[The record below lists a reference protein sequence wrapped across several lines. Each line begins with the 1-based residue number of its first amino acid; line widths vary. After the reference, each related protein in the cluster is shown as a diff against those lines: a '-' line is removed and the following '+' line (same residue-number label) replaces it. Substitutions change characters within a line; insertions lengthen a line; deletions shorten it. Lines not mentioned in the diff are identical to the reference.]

1 MNPTRNTGIAQ
12 SLLLGAASL
21 CTAAS
26 AFFGFLY
33 YALYWKYRGLFN
45 EQGRYFDEAAM
56 VVHHDDAAFF
66 IVPTVAAL
74 LLAVLLAAR
83 WWIRR
88 RTGVAR
94 VAGGP

>member
-1 MNPTRNTGIAQ
+1 MNPTRNSGIAQ

-33 YALYWKYRGLFN
+33 YALYWKYRDLFN
-45 EQGRYFDEAAM
+45 AQGRYFDEAAM

-66 IVPTVAAL
+66 IVPTIVAL
-74 LLAVLLAAR
+74 LLAVLLAL

>member
-1 MNPTRNTGIAQ
+1 MNPTRNSGIAQ

-33 YALYWKYRGLFN
+33 YALYWKYRNLFN

-56 VVHHDDAAFF
+56 VVHHDDDAFF
-66 IVPTVAAL
+66 IVPTIVAL
-74 LLAVLLAAR
+74 LLAVLLAL

>member
-1 MNPTRNTGIAQ
+1 MNLTRNSGIAQ

-66 IVPTVAAL
+66 IVPTIVAL
-74 LLAVLLAAR
+74 LLAVLLAL